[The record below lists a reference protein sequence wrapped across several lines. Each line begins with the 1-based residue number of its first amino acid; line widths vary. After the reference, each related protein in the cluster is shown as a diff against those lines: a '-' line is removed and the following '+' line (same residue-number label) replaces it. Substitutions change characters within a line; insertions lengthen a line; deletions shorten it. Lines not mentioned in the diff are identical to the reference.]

1 MTTLQ
6 RRPTP
11 PALDPLESF
20 LSGTLTDTTENGA
33 TENGATESGTTD
45 NIPGAISDDIPV
57 GAPEKIAES
66 PSRAMQTIRLPNP
79 TLKGGLA
86 VIDTPA
92 VESGEPSASVLAC
105 VEQAD
110 AWIFVLD
117 ADHALS
123 EASQALLRRL
133 PERGARLEMVVEN
146 AEALSGEERMAA
158 RDRLMQTLREH
169 CNIESPRLTLV
180 ASAATEGDEGSFW
193 HGRFATFHSVM
204 MLRGRERWL
213 EGTRAMVL
221 DALSKVGAEIDL
233 ELRSIALGVR
243 HARLRLGM
251 KDLDGL
257 RARFYELSGAKLSGG
272 ERESEPA
279 PEVKPVSP
287 QAADVPQQS
296 RLDWSGGS
304 DPAAPAEPAAGPSP
318 LELLAQAIAAMAPE
332 KADAEVARTAAT
344 DLPVTQENATAKSPE
359 KERWTGEARS
369 VIRESPAR
377 ASWFHASRS
386 MTEPAFDRVKE
397 KRPKRGV
404 SVHLTGSLRQLVP
417 HGRAAEP
424 GTFTLLKR
432 IAWVALVIAFV
443 CLILWALA
451 PRGFL
456 FGQEPPAE
464 WDYQQPTPA
473 LASHAAPAAPSNICQ
488 TRRSP
493 AHTSSLPDTTDA
505 ATPNIP
511 EAPPAKHHGAV
522 RMPLVHPIP
531 SDATAGVPPRN
542 GITGIFWVWGSCGTG
557 SGIPTT
563 PEATRTPVRSSSASL
578 ASAICNHGC
587 DLLPV
592 RRAEAGA
599 WIPACGGLVAAVRA
613 GGDVEEIRF
622 AAGVERGIEEA
633 GIAAGLL
640 IYQRD
645 QRCPQR
651 RDGAGAADH
660 GGLPVDENLV
670 AGRRR
675 GIAGN
680 IRHAAAAAAV
690 GGRRHLCARLP

>member
-1 MTTLQ
+1 MTLPPLTDQTPREDPTEGLRVLVADLLALTGRLELKERVPDLQATLKAAQ
-6 RRPTP
+6 ERVCGPRALVMLLSEQAELKRRFLERLLGPDLALVPNPTTECTRLEYGAEP
-11 PALDPLESF
+11 EQTVTMLQGRPAAPALDPLESF
-20 LSGTLTDTTENGA
+20 LSGTLTDTTENGV
-33 TENGATESGTTD
+33 TKNGATE
-45 NIPGAISDDIPV
+45 NIPGAISDDIPI
-57 GAPEKIAES
+57 GAQEKIAES
-66 PSRAMQTIRLPNP
+66 PNRGMQTIRLSNP
-79 TLKGGLA
+79 TLKSGLA
-86 VIDTPA
+86 MIDTPA
-92 VESGEPSASVLAC
+92 VEGGEPSASVLAC
-105 VEQAD
+105 MEQAD
-110 AWIFVLD
+110 AWIFVLN

-146 AEALSGEERMAA
+146 AEALSGEERLAA

-213 EGTRAMVL
+213 EGTLAMVL

-287 QAADVPQQS
+287 QPADAVPQQS

-304 DPAAPAEPAAGPSP
+304 DPVASSEAAAGPSP
-318 LELLAQAIAAMAPE
+318 LELFAQALAAMAPE
-332 KADAEVARTAAT
+332 KADAEVARPTAT
-344 DLPVTQENATAKSPE
+344 DLPVTQERAAAKNT
-359 KERWTGEARS
+359 EREIRTGEARS
-369 VIRESPAR
+369 VIRESPAGPLVSP
-377 ASWFHASRS
+377 AS
-386 MTEPAFDRVKE
+386 MTEPAFARVKE

-417 HGRAAEP
+417 QSGTSES

-464 WDYQQPTPA
+464 WDFQQPTPA
-473 LASHAAPAAPSNICQ
+473 LASHATPAAPSNIDADPPEPG
-488 TRRSP
+488 T
-493 AHTSSLPDTTDA
+493 TKLPDTTDA

-511 EAPPAKHHGAV
+511 EAPPAKHHGAM

-531 SDATAGVPPRN
+531 SDATAGVP
-542 GITGIFWVWGSCGTG
+542 
-557 SGIPTT
+557 
-563 PEATRTPVRSSSASL
+563 AK
-578 ASAICNHGC
+578 
-587 DLLPV
+587 
-592 RRAEAGA
+592 
-599 WIPACGGLVAAVRA
+599 
-613 GGDVEEIRF
+613 
-622 AAGVERGIEEA
+622 
-633 GIAAGLL
+633 
-640 IYQRD
+640 
-645 QRCPQR
+645 
-651 RDGAGAADH
+651 
-660 GGLPVDENLV
+660 
-670 AGRRR
+670 
-675 GIAGN
+675 
-680 IRHAAAAAAV
+680 
-690 GGRRHLCARLP
+690 RRHRHLLGLGKLWHWVRHPHHTRNDQAAQ